1 MRDGR
6 FKVTRQ
12 FMGVRKGDIWRAHRV
27 RNAERIPAG
36 APRGQPVRAPPRRG
50 GILGGSVP
58 PVRPSGVGQ
67 VPRGGEMRHLSSTG
81 HLLRRSTGARFAPYP
96 SCSAPHLRTTRDQY
110 GCALLIWRQKQNLDT
125 SAEEMERLGT
135 LKQRLKSWEAEF
147 VSENSRKPNKDD
159 IAAASQDIKDTY
171 KEYYSLKKRQEQE
184 KVDDVWGSS
193 LNKPATPHHVEET
206 RTQTKVSLV
215 ETYSR
220 KLKQRSGLMSVKS
233 MPTSLK
239 SKTTV
244 KDDSKAKE
252 NPSSQGMF
260 PSLRTPSK
268 TSQHVTTQDGDT
280 SGVAD
285 DTRHEDD
292 SETGETVEAIC
303 FLRTPK
309 MVRNKTPLTTRP
321 GMSCNVPFGQQNAKL
336 RNRFDTAWLQR
347 CANGAGDAAT
357 FEPDTPESKQSVQ
370 GTVNHPEML
379 GDAEAFT
386 DRFTSES
393 ENKEFNCL
401 SGDVSET
408 SMSSSCPQ
416 PSFVASESVVSN
428 FVSQRTST
436 SRGEGKKWTK
446 PGQDYSLV
454 STATMGRS
462 SETDDM
468 EVDQIQDDTLPKK
481 SPTVSVSKAEKLTR
495 TPRTKNFS
503 ISNKSEG
510 KEVVG
515 ARKKRKVEELE
526 EDLSE
531 VRDEEDSPVRK
542 PATKKRRKVSSGA
555 ETQDAASTKKPGR
568 KQGKKSD
575 LYEFDDD
582 MEEGKERRTDGGMR
596 EESGE
601 KQKSLEDLIE
611 EDEEKEVKKEGN
623 MKKRFSAPRSTS
635 SSAGA
640 ARKDNFVRL
649 NMKRKTYKRK
659 GGQMTGGKYRRMMW
673 KQRMKGRDQSQD
685 VCFKCGQQGH
695 WATKCTANGKVSQ
708 RAKDDWTSDPEMEGG
723 EEAETEVSPFPSL
736 EDAAM
741 MAVGRRPSSVGG
753 TSAGRNPQ
761 QPEVAGA
768 PDSQTAESP
777 AETQPAEDFVSLP
790 APAYEPPPPPPP
802 MEPLYPPAED
812 GELQVSTKEVKKA
825 LGELGYKEFRSGQ
838 EEAVSRILSGM
849 STLVVLST
857 GAGKSLC
864 YQLPAY
870 MYAKRSKCI
879 TLVISPLVSLMDDQV
894 TGLPSKLKAA
904 CLHSNMTQKQR
915 ENVVTLILEGKVHLL
930 LISPEALVGG
940 GGYGTGCLPGVNRLP
955 PIAFACIDE
964 AHCVLRERYG
974 VQCLLGLT
982 ATATRSTAAS
992 VAEHLGIPAADG
1004 ATVRGAAVP
1013 PNLHLSVSCDKY
1025 RDQSLVS
1032 LLKGRRFAE
1041 LDSIIIYCTR
1051 REETERIAALVRT
1064 CLPFTPPS
1072 ALDSTEGKG
1081 KKKSK
1086 GVASTDAP
1094 YRRQV

>member
-1 MRDGR
+1 MALPGALPWRRGSNSGR
-6 FKVTRQ
+6 VAHHGFCQHEVLPEVACRESDKFQPAPQCSTCQRQ
-12 FMGVRKGDIWRAHRV
+12 TISSVAMATGPCVGRLWWRV
-27 RNAERIPAG
+27 RAKCERETAGPPHQLTTGQGSSLYQASRLRGALGNTFIKIHLTTNNSREQYGTGVEIWVKFGGMGKWGDRDSPAM
-36 APRGQPVRAPPRRG
+36 
-50 GILGGSVP
+50 
-58 PVRPSGVGQ
+58 
-67 VPRGGEMRHLSSTG
+67 EHLS
-81 HLLRRSTGARFAPYP
+81 
-96 SCSAPHLRTTRDQY
+96 
-110 GCALLIWRQKQNLDT
+110 
-125 SAEEMERLGT
+125 T

-159 IAAASQDIKDTY
+159 IAAAPQDVKDTY

-193 LNKPATPHHVEET
+193 LNKPATPDHVEET

-239 SKTTV
+239 SKTAV

-252 NPSSQGMF
+252 NPSSLGKF

-292 SETGETVEAIC
+292 SETGETGETGEAIC
-303 FLRTPK
+303 FHRTPK

-347 CANGAGDAAT
+347 CAKGAGGDYAAT
-357 FEPDTPESKQSVQ
+357 FEPDTPESKKSVQ
-370 GTVNHPEML
+370 ATVNHPEML
-379 GDAEAFT
+379 GDTEAFT
-386 DRFTSES
+386 DRFVPES
-393 ENKEFNCL
+393 ENKEFNSL
-401 SGDVSET
+401 TGDVSET
-408 SMSSSCPQ
+408 SMSSSCSQ
-416 PSFVASESVVSN
+416 PSFVASESAVCN
-428 FVSQRTST
+428 FTSQRTST
-436 SRGEGKKWTK
+436 PRGEGKKWTK
-446 PGQDYSLV
+446 HGSQDYSLA
-454 STATMGRS
+454 STTERGS
-462 SETDDM
+462 LEFDDM
-468 EVDQIQDDTLPKK
+468 EVDQIHADTAPKI
-481 SPTVSVSKAEKLTR
+481 SSTVSVSKSETMIR
-495 TPRTKNFS
+495 TPRTKNVNNPVES
-503 ISNKSEG
+503 ASKKVSG
-510 KEVVG
+510 T
-515 ARKKRKVEELE
+515 RMKRKVEELE
-526 EDLSE
+526 EDLPE
-531 VRDEEDSPVRK
+531 VRDKEDSPMRK
-542 PATKKRRKVSSGA
+542 PAPRKRRKVSSGA
-555 ETQDAASTKKPGR
+555 ETQETSSKKKPR
-568 KQGKKSD
+568 KKAAKESD

-582 MEEGKERRTDGGMR
+582 MEEGKERGTEGGMR

-623 MKKRFSAPRSTS
+623 MKKRFSAPRSS
-635 SSAGA
+635 GSSAGA

-708 RAKDDWTSDPEMEGG
+708 RAKDEWTSDPVSQRAKDDWTSDPEMEGG
-723 EEAETEVSPFPSL
+723 EEVEAEASPFPSL

-753 TSAGRNPQ
+753 TSGGRNPQ
-761 QPEVAGA
+761 QPEAASA
-768 PDSQTAESP
+768 PDSQTAECP
-777 AETQPAEDFVSLP
+777 AEPQPAEDFVSLP

-825 LGELGYKEFRSGQ
+825 LGELGYQEFRSGQ

-879 TLVISPLVSLMDDQV
+879 TLVISPLVSLMDDQ
-894 TGLPSKLKAA
+894 
-904 CLHSNMTQKQR
+904 
-915 ENVVTLILEGKVHLL
+915 
-930 LISPEALVGG
+930 
-940 GGYGTGCLPGVNRLP
+940 
-955 PIAFACIDE
+955 
-964 AHCVLRERYG
+964 
-974 VQCLLGLT
+974 
-982 ATATRSTAAS
+982 
-992 VAEHLGIPAADG
+992 
-1004 ATVRGAAVP
+1004 
-1013 PNLHLSVSCDKY
+1013 
-1025 RDQSLVS
+1025 SLVS

-1072 ALDSTEGKG
+1072 APDSAEGKG

-1094 YRRQV
+1094 YRIQV